1 MKLEQSIY
9 PYNPEV
15 KDLPFYLTGIG
26 GSEYQGHIV
35 RPEGYEWHQ
44 ILFCAEGKGVLKYGD
59 ETAEITKGNYFF
71 LPKGQ
76 SHEYYP
82 KNNRW
87 DVRWIAFDGNGCV
100 DVFTHFGM
108 TKPTI
113 VGMGEDTVMEDI
125 FDRML
130 FSQIN
135 DVLYCGY
142 ICSGLVY
149 DYIIEFHRLMN
160 AEVDSTRS
168 RRLTMLLPALQ
179 YMHDNFREDFS
190 LAFLAGLLGVTP
202 QHFCRIFRETLNMR
216 PNDFLTERRLDEAK
230 RLICESKKSLA
241 EIAVLS
247 GFRDASYFSTVFKKK
262 EGVSPAEYRKKHSR
276 GGN

>member
-113 VGMGEDTVMEDI
+113 VGMGEDMVMEDI

-190 LAFLAGLLGVTP
+190 LALLAGLLGVTP